1 MHNYTEGFGQIYFCV
16 NQFIASLTV
25 AMETTET
32 KKIITS
38 LLNLLKQEKRK
49 VFWAGEKLQIV
60 LLINKFNNKNS
71 GQYTER
77 KLIQVS

>member
-1 MHNYTEGFGQIYFCV
+1 
-16 NQFIASLTV
+16 
-25 AMETTET
+25 METTET

-60 LLINKFNNKNS
+60 LLISKFNNKNS